1 MQITRTFTSCVETER
16 TAVTKISTLTGIPC
30 HTAAAANNSECQ
42 LQITNQTDGT
52 VLRTITGKDA
62 ILAYF
67 AKFVT
72 EDGFLNLEQVEELW
86 NAETLSS
93 AVQDLSLGGDNAL
106 LAKLAGV
113 EVKVLQHEAIV
124 TVEDLVSKVVLEEDG
139 AVHTKNLF
147 LKDKKHGLFLIW

>member
-1 MQITRTFTSCVETER
+1 M
-16 TAVTKISTLTGIPC
+16 TKISTLTGIPC
-30 HTAAAANNSECQ
+30 HTAVADTDNQEESTCQ
-42 LQITNQTDGT
+42 LQITNQTDGA
-52 VLRTITGKDA
+52 VLRTITGKDS

-72 EDGFLNLEQVEELW
+72 EDGVSNVDQLEELW
-86 NAETLSS
+86 NAETLPS
-93 AVQDLSLGGDNAL
+93 AVQDLSLGDAGNDNAL
-106 LAKLAGV
+106 LANLAGV
-113 EVKVLQHEAIV
+113 EYKVLQHEAIV